1 MANNQRPVVAQLIGA
16 SKRYAETV
24 ALRDVSIDINAGGV
38 VAILGP
44 NGAGKTTTVKLL
56 LGLTAPSSGKVLLF
70 GNDPRRVSSR
80 QRIGAMLQ
88 VAKVPETLRVRE
100 HVDLFRS
107 YYPKPLPATE
117 VIEVGGLTGLENKKF
132 GELSGGQ
139 RQRVL
144 FALALCGDP
153 EVLFLDEPT
162 LGFDVEV
169 RRAFWDQIRG
179 LVSRGRTV
187 VLTTHYLEEA
197 DALADRVV
205 VIDHG
210 RVIADG
216 TSSEIKARVSGKRV
230 RCATRLTE
238 REVRAIDGVTA
249 VKTDGDRTEIFTSAA
264 EPVVRELLTRDAS
277 LSDLEVINLG
287 LEDAFLSLIHA
298 KEVA

>member
-1 MANNQRPVVAQLIGA
+1 MAKDIPIVAQLVGA
-16 SKRYAETV
+16 TKKYGSTV
-24 ALRDVSIDINAGGV
+24 ALDNVSIDIAAGGV
-38 VAILGP
+38 VAVLGP

-56 LGLTAPSSGKVLLF
+56 LGLIRPTSGKALLF
-70 GNDPRRVSSR
+70 GKNPQLVTSR

-100 HVDLFRS
+100 HIDLFRS
-107 YYPKPLPATE
+107 YYPAPLPASE
-117 VIEVGGLTGLENKKF
+117 VIQLGGLEGMENRKF

-169 RRAFWDQIRG
+169 RRAFWNQIRG
-179 LVSRGRTV
+179 FVGKGRTV

-210 RVIADG
+210 RIIADG
-216 TSSEIKARVSGKRV
+216 TPSEIKSRVTGKRIV
-230 RCATRLTE
+230 CRTSLSESQIA
-238 REVRAIDGVTA
+238 AMAGVTS
-249 VKTDGDRTEIFTSAA
+249 VKLDGGRTEIFASNAESA
-264 EPVVRELLTRDAS
+264 VRELLSRDTT
-277 LSDLEVINLG
+277 LSDLEVNSVG
-287 LEDAFLSLIHA
+287 LEDAFLSLIRA
-298 KEVA
+298 GEAA

>member
-1 MANNQRPVVAQLIGA
+1 MTNSHLPVVAQLIGV
-16 SKRYAETV
+16 SKRYGETV
-24 ALRDVSIDINAGGV
+24 ALRDVSLDINAGGV

-70 GNDPRRVSSR
+70 GKDPRRVSSR

-107 YYPKPLPATE
+107 YYPKPLAATD

-210 RVIADG
+210 RIIADG
-216 TSSEIKARVSGKRV
+216 TSAEIKARVSGKRV
-230 RCATRLTE
+230 RCVTRLTE
-238 REVRAIDGVTA
+238 QQVRAIEGVTA
-249 VKTDGDRTEIFTSAA
+249 VKIDGERTEIFTSAA
-264 EPVVRELLTRDAS
+264 EPVVRELLSRDS
-277 LSDLEVINLG
+277 LLSDLEVINVG
-287 LEDAFLSLIHA
+287 LEDAFLSLIHSGEA
-298 KEVA
+298 A

>member
-1 MANNQRPVVAQLIGA
+1 MANNPIVAQLIGA
-16 SKRYAETV
+16 TKKYGDTV
-24 ALRDVSIDINAGGV
+24 ALNNVSLDINAGGV

-56 LGLTAPSSGKVLLF
+56 LGLTPPTSGKALLF
-70 GNDPRRVSSR
+70 GKDPKLVASR

-100 HVDLFRS
+100 HIELFRS
-107 YYPKPLPATE
+107 YYPKPLPPSE
-117 VIEVGGLTGLENKKF
+117 VIELGGLAGLENRKF

-169 RRAFWDQIRG
+169 RRAFWNQIRG
-179 LVSRGRTV
+179 FVARGRTV

-210 RVIADG
+210 KIVADG
-216 TSSEIKARVSGKRV
+216 TPSEIKSRVAGKRIL
-230 RCATRLTE
+230 CKTALTE
-238 REVRAIDGVTA
+238 QQIAAIAGVTSVKIDG
-249 VKTDGDRTEIFTSAA
+249 GRTEIFAASA
-264 EPVVRELLTRDAS
+264 EQVVRELLSRDNS
-277 LSDLEVINLG
+277 LTDLEVINLG
-287 LEDAFLSLIHA
+287 LEDAFLSLIRGEA
-298 KEVA
+298 A

>member
-1 MANNQRPVVAQLIGA
+1 MANNHVTVVAQLIGA
-16 SKRYAETV
+16 SKRYGETV
-24 ALRDVSIDINAGGV
+24 ALRDVSLDIKAGGV

-107 YYPKPLPATE
+107 YYPKPLPAGE
-117 VIEVGGLTGLENKKF
+117 VIELGGLGGLENKKF

-205 VIDHG
+205 VIHHG
-210 RVIADG
+210 RIIADG

-230 RCATRLTE
+230 RCITRLTE
-238 REVRAIDGVTA
+238 QEVRSIDGVTA
-249 VKTDGDRTEIFTSAA
+249 VKIDGERTEIFTSAA
-264 EPVVRELLTRDAS
+264 EPVVRELLSRDNR
-277 LSDLEVINLG
+277 LSDLEVINVG
-287 LEDAFLSLIHA
+287 LEDAFLSLIHSGEA
-298 KEVA
+298 A